1 MNSLVAVKRL
11 RIGSKSKL
19 KLVPMV
25 KPPRVG
31 HGARRLNFFDPEVS
45 IGNCFHVGVHINK
58 KLREKRENNFRK
70 KFSFRVSL
78 SKIRCLM
85 LLANVERAE
94 FNVKLAC
101 SGVLEN
107 YGEREFEK
115 RSFRCIIYRRLS
127 GIKFIQKASCKPA
140 LAGLS
145 ALFNIYKAAPWPT
158 PLARRER
165 NSIILVRLSGLKKKL
180 ESADIT
186 ESPGTICK

>member
-1 MNSLVAVKRL
+1 MLAYTLTRSCWGRKRKTISG
-11 RIGSKSKL
+11 R
-19 KLVPMV
+19 
-25 KPPRVG
+25 
-31 HGARRLNFFDPEVS
+31 
-45 IGNCFHVGVHINK
+45 
-58 KLREKRENNFRK
+58 RK

-78 SKIRCLM
+78 VKIRSLM

-107 YGEREFEK
+107 YGEREFKK
-115 RSFRCIIYRRLS
+115 RSFRCIIYRRFS
-127 GIKFIQKASCKPA
+127 GINFLQKASCKPA

-186 ESPGTICK
+186 ESPGTICKWRRAANNLNVCLLSMGISTAVGKFTNSLNSLKHSARAIWVAKV